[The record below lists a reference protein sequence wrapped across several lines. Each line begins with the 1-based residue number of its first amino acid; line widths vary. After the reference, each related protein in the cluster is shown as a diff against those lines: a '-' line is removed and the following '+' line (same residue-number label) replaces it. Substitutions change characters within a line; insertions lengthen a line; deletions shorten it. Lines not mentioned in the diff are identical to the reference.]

1 MSNRG
6 PRENDRDR
14 KKSKA
19 RNRHPQPQMADGRKS
34 QAKLIEFM
42 VVLLISVLVVTI
54 DLIFISG
61 TNHV

>member
-19 RNRHPQPQMADGRKS
+19 RDRHPQPQMADGRKS
-34 QAKLIEFM
+34 QAQLIEYM
-42 VVLLISVLVVTI
+42 VALLISVLVVTI